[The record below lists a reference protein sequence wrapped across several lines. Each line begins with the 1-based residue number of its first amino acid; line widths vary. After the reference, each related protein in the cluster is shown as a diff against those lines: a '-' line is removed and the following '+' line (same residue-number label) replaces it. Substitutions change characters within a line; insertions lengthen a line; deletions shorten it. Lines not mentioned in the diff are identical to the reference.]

1 MFSLGLF
8 VCLFFFFF
16 IADGELEVFRE
27 SLVIKAGKF
36 VRKFMRLVIP
46 EECKGTSAMIIF
58 YKIIQIV
65 RALIG
70 HKTILH
76 EHM

>member
-8 VCLFFFFF
+8 VCLFFFF

-27 SLVIKAGKF
+27 SIVKAGKF

>member
-8 VCLFFFFF
+8 VCLFVFFF

-27 SLVIKAGKF
+27 SLVVKAGKF

-46 EECKGTSAMIIF
+46 EECKEL
-58 YKIIQIV
+58 Q
-65 RALIG
+65 R
-70 HKTILH
+70 
-76 EHM
+76 